1 MSLSERIQADMIA
14 AMRAKEALRLG
25 ALRMVKAAIKNK
37 EVEIRQALSDS
48 EVQTVLLSL
57 VKQRRDSAEQFRN
70 GGRDEMALKEE
81 AEIQV
86 IEEYLPA
93 PATEEEIQAAIASAI
108 HDTGASSQQDLGK
121 VIKAARDRLE
131 GKTIDGKQVSMLVT
145 QALQPK

>member
-1 MSLSERIQADMIA
+1 MIA

-57 VKQRRDSAEQFRN
+57 VNHRRDSAEQFRN

-93 PATEEEIQAAIASAI
+93 PATEEEIQAAIAAAI

>member
-1 MSLSERIQADMIA
+1 MSLSESIQADLIA
-14 AMRAKEALRLG
+14 AMRAKDVLRLG

-37 EVEIRQALSDS
+37 EVEIRQTLSDS

-57 VKQRRDSAEQFRN
+57 LKQRRDSAEQFRN

-86 IEEYLPA
+86 IEGYLPA
-93 PATEEEIQAAIASAI
+93 PATQDEIRAAIVSAI
-108 HDTGASSQQDLGK
+108 EDTGASSQQDMGR

-131 GKTIDGKQVSMLVT
+131 GRIIDGKQVSMLVK